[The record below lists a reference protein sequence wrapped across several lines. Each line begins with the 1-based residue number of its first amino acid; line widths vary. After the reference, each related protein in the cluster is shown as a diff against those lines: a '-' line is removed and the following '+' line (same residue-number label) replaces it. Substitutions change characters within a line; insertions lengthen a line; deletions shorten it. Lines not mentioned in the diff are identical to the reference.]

1 MGHHP
6 LSFSHCID
14 LSETRSYGSGHPHAV
29 LDCANE
35 RPGAASSVNA
45 DAQTSAAI
53 CRLRWVQVF
62 AIIIVLLMP
71 IPSFLS
77 RRSECGRSSNLV
89 AIPSNGSTRAAV
101 TF

>member
-6 LSFSHCID
+6 LSFNHCTD

-53 CRLRWVQVF
+53 CRLRWVQAFEV
-62 AIIIVLLMP
+62 IVV
-71 IPSFLS
+71 SSSCRYRHFRAREANAGVTQVSS
-77 RRSECGRSSNLV
+77 RSQVADQLV
-89 AIPSNGSTRAAV
+89 QR
-101 TF
+101 